1 MEQQRLTEQFEKS
14 FVRLSMEEEIPVGA
28 GFLVSDDGHVLTC
41 AHVVAA
47 ALRIS
52 EGDMG
57 DKPQGT
63 VHLDF
68 PFLDKVARTAHVEL
82 WLPPSGPSTNP
93 SGDIAVL
100 QLATAPPSEA
110 QSARLT
116 EERDMYGHAFR
127 TYGYPQGHDAGV
139 WAYGELRDQLG
150 NGWLQVEDTTETGR
164 RIEQGFSGG
173 PVQDQKTG
181 RIVGMVVAATR
192 DREEKVGFVIPTEFL
207 AQVTTVITGDESADT
222 ITEQDATALTY
233 RGAFV
238 NAYSQIEVPG
248 TNLSGSVECLF
259 FWPTLREIR
268 LEDVRVADHESEDPR
283 YQLSSVRG
291 SIDLRNFP
299 NSALERAVIVAGAG
313 FGKTAL
319 LSAVGHGLGH
329 TTRLPALISL
339 PELANSEYTVV
350 EFLNNRVNRRFGV
363 SLSWDLYCNAG
374 RAVLL
379 FDGLDELAPGERRR
393 VLRLIQDFSSRYS
406 AVPWL
411 LTVRDAKAL
420 AAPVDAN
427 VLKIDVFDD
436 TQIHAFAEA
445 YKTAGS
451 AIDVSELTSQLL
463 AFPDLRLLAR
473 IPLLLALL
481 LATVRPSETLPRNRS
496 ELLEHYLYIVLH
508 PEVYKPSVSLDLSG
522 MRLREAAEQL
532 AFEALEMGKTKLSES
547 ELDRIL
553 SNSSAGVSSADYIS
567 DLVVCGLLQRS
578 SYWFNF
584 TFPIMQEYLAAHYLV
599 KNYPDEV
606 ISRFEFVARQPWTQ
620 TLQFAVE
627 QHSKA
632 DQIISELIE
641 QPDDAFGTVLRLLGQ
656 CVVNGANVSVA
667 TKSRLGEL
675 IGALWLSLPYP
686 LNDNVGKLLVNGFTS
701 PLPNSVRGLLEQGR
715 GLTSGGYE
723 IVAACEDPDLTRG
736 VLTAFMEQ
744 DLEFSNPLQE
754 MQSAADG
761 IAPTALQLYM
771 NRVKADHTTDKEIES
786 LASLIQD
793 LSPEHLSSEAYKFV
807 TEDTDLPPLVR
818 LAGYFLGSQPFPEE
832 ALILAEE
839 ILCTPENERGLAPG
853 WNEAV
858 DALWRSSNS
867 VERWTNL
874 VCDES
879 LTEKRR
885 DELLFALLNSRLTTE
900 DKVDAIELLQATE
913 CLTTNLEHT
922 ALLLKGYLSN
932 HDIIYE
938 VANSLQELSIEN
950 LYLLAGI
957 IGKDPSEERVAAA
970 LRNLTHLTLS
980 PDQKVRL
987 SNTLAFGLRFDVEM
1001 IAYRG
1006 AFAGRT
1012 ERLHPAAPEAARI
1025 VGEWADSYDG
1035 DIAEVLSLLSAA
1047 VELGHRKAIGR
1058 LREVLLALVEQQ
1070 PESLQD
1076 HDFDHKV
1083 SDSLRA
1089 LANSELGR
1097 KTLPLTTLRQYVEV
1111 SSSNAASQAVRMITS
1126 LANEEALETLM
1137 QLYDAID
1144 ARFVRSSIETSLDEL
1159 AGRLGVRIVRDG
1171 DRLLRV

>member
-1 MEQQRLTEQFEKS
+1 M
-14 FVRLSMEEEIPVGA
+14 GA
-28 GFLVSDDGHVLTC
+28 GFLASEDGHMLTC

-47 ALRIS
+47 ALRMN
-52 EGDMG
+52 EKDMVY
-57 DKPQGT
+57 KPQGT

-68 PFLDKVARTAHVEL
+68 PFLDNGARTAHVEL
-82 WLPPSGPSTNP
+82 WLPLSGPSTNL

-110 QSARLT
+110 QSARLIV
-116 EERDMYGHAFR
+116 EKDMYGHAFR
-127 TYGYPQGHDAGV
+127 TYGFPQGHDAGV

-164 RIEQGFSGG
+164 RIEYGFSGG

-192 DREEKVGFVIPTEFL
+192 DRTEKVGFVIPTEVL
-207 AQVTTVITGDESADT
+207 AQVTTVITVDESADT
-222 ITEQDATALTY
+222 ITEQDAAALTY
-233 RGAFV
+233 RDAFV

-248 TNLSGSVECLF
+248 TSLSGSVERLF
-259 FWPTLREIR
+259 FWPTLRETR
-268 LEDVRVADHESEDPR
+268 LEDARVADHDSEDPR

-299 NSALERAVIVAGAG
+299 NSALQQAVIVAGAG
-313 FGKTAL
+313 FGKTVL
-319 LSAVGHGLGH
+319 LSAVGHRLGH
-329 TTRLPALISL
+329 TTWLPALISL
-339 PELANSEYTVV
+339 PELADSGDTVV
-350 EFLNNRVNRRFGV
+350 EFLNNHVNRRFV
-363 SLSWDLYCNAG
+363 SLSWDPYCNAG

-393 VLRLIQDFSSRYS
+393 VLGLIQDFSSRYN

-445 YKTAGS
+445 YKDAGS
-451 AIDVSELTSQLL
+451 AIDVPELTSQLR

-473 IPLLLALL
+473 IPLFLALL
-481 LATVRPSETLPRNRS
+481 LATARPSEPLPRNRS
-496 ELLEHYLYIVLH
+496 ELLEHYLHITLH
-508 PEVYKPSVSLDLSG
+508 PEEYKPSVSLDLSAT
-522 MRLREAAEQL
+522 RLREAAEQL
-532 AFEALEMGKTKLSES
+532 AFKALEMGKTKLGET
-547 ELDRIL
+547 ELDQIL
-553 SNSSAGVSSADYIS
+553 YSSSTGVSSADYIS

-578 SYWFNF
+578 SYWLNF

-606 ISRFEFVARQPWTQ
+606 ISRFELVARRPWTL

-627 QHSKA
+627 QHPEA
-632 DQIISELIE
+632 DQIIGELIE
-641 QPDDAFGTVLRLLGQ
+641 QPGDAFGTVLRLLGQ
-656 CVVNGANVSVA
+656 CVVNGANVSVD
-667 TKSRLGEL
+667 TRSRLGEL
-675 IGALWLSLPYP
+675 IGALWLSVPYP
-686 LNDNVGKLLVNGFTS
+686 LNDNVGKLLANGFTS
-701 PLPNSVRGLLEQGR
+701 SLPNSVRGLLEQGR

-723 IVAACEDPDLTRG
+723 IVAVCEDPDLTRR
-736 VLTAFMEQ
+736 VLTAFLEQ
-744 DLEFSNPLQE
+744 DLELSNPLQE
-754 MQSAADG
+754 MQSAVDG

-786 LASLIQD
+786 LASLIRD
-793 LSPEHLSSEAYKFV
+793 LSPEYLSPEAYKSV
-807 TEDTDLPPLVR
+807 TDDTDLPALVR
-818 LAGYFLGSQPFPEE
+818 LAGYFLGPQPLPDE

-839 ILCTPENERGLAPG
+839 ILRRPAMGRFIVPG

-858 DALWRSSNS
+858 DALWRSSNP

-885 DELLFALLNSRLTTE
+885 DELLFALLNSRLTNE
-900 DKVDAIELLQATE
+900 DKVDAIERLQATE

-938 VANSLQELSIEN
+938 VADSLQELSIEN
-950 LYLLAGI
+950 LYLWAGI

-970 LRNLTHLTLS
+970 LRNMNHLTLS
-980 PDQKVRL
+980 SDQKVRL
-987 SNTLAFGLRFDVEM
+987 SNVLAFGLRFDVEM
-1001 IAYRG
+1001 MAYKG
-1006 AFAGRT
+1006 SFAGRT

-1035 DIAEVLSLLSAA
+1035 DVDGVLSLLSAA
-1047 VELGHRKAIGR
+1047 VELGHREAIGW
-1058 LREVLLALVEQQ
+1058 LREILLALIEQQ
-1070 PESLQD
+1070 PESLLD

-1083 SDSLRA
+1083 SNSLRA
-1089 LANSELGR
+1089 LANSEVGR
-1097 KTLPLTTLRQYVEV
+1097 RTLPLTTLRRYVEV
-1111 SSSNAASQAVRMITS
+1111 SSSNAASQAVRMIAS

-1137 QLYDAID
+1137 QLHAAID
-1144 ARFVRSSIETSLDEL
+1144 ARLVWSSIETSLDEL

-1171 DRLLRV
+1171 DGLLRV